1 MSNIYFL
8 DTSYIVALEIKN
20 EDVHVRVTEHW
31 LSLFPQRP
39 QILTTTYV
47 FDEVVTLLN
56 SRKLHGK
63 AVEVGTLL
71 LESPDILLVEIDN
84 EIFERGWQDFKRYKD
99 KSFSLTDC
107 LSFVVMQQRNIT
119 SALTLDMYFQQVGFQ
134 VFPGK

>member
-1 MSNIYFL
+1 MSNTYFL

-20 EDVHVRVTEHW
+20 EDVHVRVAEHW
-31 LSLFPQRP
+31 LSLASQRP
-39 QILTTTYV
+39 QIVTTTYI

-63 AVEVGTLL
+63 AVEVGTLI

-84 EIFERGWQDFKRYKD
+84 EIFEKGWQNFKRYKD

-107 LSFVVMQQRNIT
+107 LSFVVMQERNIT
-119 SALTLDMYFQQVGFQ
+119 SALTLDIHFQQVGFQ
-134 VFPGK
+134 AFPIK